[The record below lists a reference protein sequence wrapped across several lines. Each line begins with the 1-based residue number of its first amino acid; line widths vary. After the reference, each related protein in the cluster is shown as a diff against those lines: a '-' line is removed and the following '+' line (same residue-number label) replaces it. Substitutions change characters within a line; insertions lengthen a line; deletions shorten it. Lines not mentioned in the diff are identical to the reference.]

1 MHDSFMKIKYIKE
14 QDNPLGHY
22 KIYNNLLTKKKEF
35 EAEELNMQ
43 AAVFSMQN
51 EFAVRARESAN
62 NKKALLSVE
71 DFATTTSKIGSR

>member
-43 AAVFSMQN
+43 AAVFSM
-51 EFAVRARESAN
+51 
-62 NKKALLSVE
+62 
-71 DFATTTSKIGSR
+71 